1 MSGRTRASQHQNAG
15 QSIQI
20 DRSIMRPVDAVG
32 GSGWGAANGRTAAV
46 RPWEPGMLWTRS
58 RMIGN
63 SGGGEPL
70 AVPVADWWETMP
82 EEGGTQSM
90 PAIRGFALDSVGDPI
105 EGATIQGFVT
115 ATDLHVGRET
125 TSKVDGSY
133 ELRTTYVGQQHYVV
147 AYKTGS
153 PTVAGTTVNTLTPS
167 D

>member
-1 MSGRTRASQHQNAG
+1 MSGRPWHIGGAFPPNVRRAV
-15 QSIQI
+15 
-20 DRSIMRPVDAVG
+20 DRRNVVPWHTG
-32 GSGWGAANGRTAAV
+32 GYEGGRTAGV
-46 RPWEPGMLWTRS
+46 RPWEPGLLWPRS
-58 RMIGN
+58 RMVGE
-63 SGGGEPL
+63 GGVAGEPI
-70 AVPVADWWETMP
+70 APQPPTWWGVMP